1 MDQVVLGLD
10 LGTSGLKAA
19 LWSLQGR
26 LVAEA
31 EATYP
36 VDRPNPGWA
45 QTDPAAWRAALEQ
58 VVQALSPVL
67 RNHDVQAV
75 GLAGQMHGLVLTDD
89 AGRSLGPALTWSD
102 QRASVQLER
111 WRTLPRERRAALANP
126 LAPGMTGP
134 MLAWLC
140 EHDPASVQRADRLLL
155 PKDVLR
161 SMLVPSA
168 VTDRSDASGT
178 LLWNVARDTWAVDT
192 MEQLG
197 LPARLLPPVTASR
210 AVVGHTDVLGELVGS
225 TGGVP
230 VVVGAADTP
239 AAILG
244 NGGAT
249 ARQINLGSGGQVL
262 ARADHVLPEEEP
274 HVHHYADAGNGWY
287 VMAALQN
294 AGLALT
300 WVTQMLELTW
310 EELFAAASQ
319 TPTGAHGVS
328 FLPFLEG
335 ERGAI
340 APTTPLAGWFGAD
353 SRTDRADLA
362 RAAVEGMVFAVAR
375 AMSLLPGG
383 SGTGSVTLTG
393 GGTRSAVVQQLLA
406 DVLGTVVQREGV
418 RSASATGAA
427 ILAAEG
433 VGLRLAPERE
443 QEPSVEPGAE
453 TAAVRGAYERWSQ
466 VLRQQVASADSGPGC
481 EG

>member
-1 MDQVVLGLD
+1 MDQAVLGLD

-19 LWSLQGR
+19 LWSLTGR
-26 LVAEA
+26 LVADA
-31 EATYP
+31 EAAYP
-36 VDRPNPGWA
+36 VERPQAGWA
-45 QTDPAAWRAALEQ
+45 QTEPAAWRAALEQ
-58 VVQALSPVL
+58 VVRALSPAL
-67 RNHDVQAV
+67 RAHRLQAV

-89 AGRSLGPALTWSD
+89 AGSSLGPALTWSD

-126 LAPGMTGP
+126 LVPGMTGP
-134 MLAWLC
+134 MLAWLS
-140 EHDPASVQRADRLLL
+140 EHDAELVRQADRLLL

-178 LLWNVARDTWAVDT
+178 LLWDVAADTWAVDT

-210 AVVGHTDVLGELVGS
+210 AVVGHTDLLGVLAGS
-225 TGGVP
+225 TDGVP
-230 VVVGAADTP
+230 VVTGAADTP

-244 NGGAT
+244 NGGTT

-262 ARADHVLPEEEP
+262 ARANRAHPEVDP
-274 HVHHYADAGNGWY
+274 DVHLYADAGNGWY

-300 WVTQMLELTW
+300 WVTQMLQLSW
-310 EELFAAASQ
+310 EELFAAAAR
-319 TPTGAHGVS
+319 TEAGADGVS

-340 APTTPLAGWFGAD
+340 APTAPLAGWFGAT

-383 SGTGSVTLTG
+383 SDTGTVTLTG
-393 GGTRSAVVQQLLA
+393 GGTRSALVQQLLA
-406 DVLGTVVQREGV
+406 DVLGTAVQREGV

-427 ILAAEG
+427 ILAAAG
-433 VGLRLAPERE
+433 AGLRLQPERE
-443 QEPSVEPGAE
+443 QEQAVEPGADA
-453 TAAVRGAYERWSQ
+453 AAVRGAYERWSQ
-466 VLRQQVASADSGPGC
+466 VLRQ
-481 EG
+481 